1 MTLPEEG
8 ADAKVAT
15 AVTAL
20 FVPGD
25 RPERFA
31 KAASSGA
38 DVVIIDLEDAV
49 AEQDRESARR
59 SILDHL
65 AGSGQSL
72 RAVIR
77 INALGSAEASRDLTL
92 VRELRQHSNSALIG
106 IMIAKAESAESIR
119 KYIAETTAN
128 GTSIAIVPLI
138 ESAQG
143 LAVVR
148 DIAGIVGV
156 TRLAF
161 GAVDYA
167 LDIGADDSHGALDA
181 ARSALVLASRLA
193 TIAAPLD
200 SPSIEIR
207 DLSVVEDAARR
218 ARSYGFGGKLCIHP
232 AQVGAVVTAFLP
244 TEAEIDWAISIVG
257 HGASAGQINGQMI
270 DRPVIERAKRILLL
284 RQLSGS

>member
-65 AGSGQSL
+65 AGPGQSL

-92 VRELRQHSNSALIG
+92 VRELCQHSNSALIG

-284 RQLSGS
+284 RQLSGL